1 MPTYIPVYQR
11 KINQETGEELS
22 DENGV
27 PIMEHVRDII
37 VPDPPIIPIY
47 EPTPEE
53 LAQMEII
60 QKQMEEQIEQS
71 TQESPTEPDPTQ
83 NP

>member
-1 MPTYIPVYQR
+1 MPTYIPVFQ
-11 KINQETGEELS
+11 KKVDPVTGQELL

-37 VPDPPIIPIY
+37 VPDPPIY

-53 LAQMEII
+53 LAIMLE
-60 QKQMEEQIEQS
+60 MEQS
-71 TQESPTEPDPTQ
+71 QSIQESPTEPDPTQ